1 MDQISEEI
9 DWISQKILGKIDYIV
24 VERVDWALEDIGR
37 ASEEVDWRLGTMD
50 SISEMADRI
59 SDVMNLHRFLVSL
72 QLRVMLS

>member
-1 MDQISEEI
+1 MS
-9 DWISQKILGKIDYIV
+9 GMIDYIV

-37 ASEEVDWRLGTMD
+37 ASEEVDWKLGTMD

>member
-1 MDQISEEI
+1 MS
-9 DWISQKILGKIDYIV
+9 GMIDYIV
-24 VERVDWALEDIGR
+24 VERVDLALEDIGR

>member
-1 MDQISEEI
+1 MS
-9 DWISQKILGKIDYIV
+9 GMIDYIV

-72 QLRVMLS
+72 

>member
-1 MDQISEEI
+1 M
-9 DWISQKILGKIDYIV
+9 IDYIV

-72 QLRVMLS
+72 

>member
-1 MDQISEEI
+1 MS
-9 DWISQKILGKIDYIV
+9 GMIDYIV